1 MANSNE
7 SNGRVNSSVAKAGL
21 VLQPGQSVERQERS
35 VGKHGS
41 AGLLASS
48 LGRGWSSLAAEL
60 RSHSGVIDWQ
70 NPRPDTEVC
79 VDVHGGAS
87 VVTRQRNGITDRTVS
102 ERGTIWLSPPKGPE
116 GVIEMSDP
124 LPAVLHIYL
133 PPSQFSPKS
142 LGEGSDPSAIASL
155 RYESSFQDPLVAE
168 MAYAIASELQ
178 CETSVG
184 SMLIETLASS
194 LAARLV
200 QNHVGALAR
209 DVSAPA
215 TQAGLDRRR
224 LTRVL
229 DYIAANLEG
238 DLALDRLASIACL
251 SRFHFSR
258 SFKAAVGRSPHHYVS
273 AKRLE
278 FAKQLLVRGEQ
289 PLAQIALTLKFSC
302 QANFT
307 RAFREATGQTP
318 AQYRRSVGLIAA
330 GPAARNDNG

>member
-1 MANSNE
+1 
-7 SNGRVNSSVAKAGL
+7 VNSSFAKPGL
-21 VLQPGQSVERQERS
+21 ALQPEQQPVEEQAR
-35 VGKHGS
+35 GAGNHGS

-48 LGRGWSSLAAEL
+48 AGRGWSGLAAEL
-60 RSHSGVIDWQ
+60 RSHSGVIAWQ
-70 NPRPDTEVC
+70 NPRPDTEIC

-87 VVTRQRNGITDRTVS
+87 VVTRQRDGITDRTVS
-102 ERGTIWLSPPKGPE
+102 ERGTIWLSPPRGPE
-116 GVIEMSDP
+116 GLIEMSDP
-124 LPAVLHIYL
+124 MPAMLHIYL

-142 LGEGSDPSAIASL
+142 LGDGVDQFAVALL

-168 MAYAIASELQ
+168 MAYAITSELQ
-178 CETSVG
+178 RETSIG

-200 QNHVGALAR
+200 QKHAGTVGR
-209 DVSAPA
+209 GVSARA
-215 TQAGLDRRR
+215 VQAGLDRRR

-229 DYIAANLEG
+229 DYIEANLED
-238 DLALDRLASIACL
+238 DLTLARLASIACL

-258 SFKAAVGRSPHHYVS
+258 AFKAAVGRSPHHYVS

-278 FAKQLLVRGEQ
+278 LAKKLLGKSDQ
-289 PLAQIALTLKFSC
+289 PLAHIALTLKFSC

-318 AQYRRSVGLIAA
+318 AQYRRSVG
-330 GPAARNDNG
+330 